1 MLNGNQDC
9 TTSRVSREG
18 QNLSNSCSKRH
29 HLSHARQ
36 FVIERELTLTERDRK
51 HPVDA
56 ETLGRLRTLAWL
68 SSDQLKGLAQSL
80 EPLKIKRRQPIF
92 YEGEAS
98 DRVYVLLSGVAK
110 LSFLNR
116 AEKVLV
122 GLVGPGEVFGVSSLL
137 PNATRPFRCEAF
149 SDCIVGVG
157 RPSTFV
163 GLMLGVPL
171 ERFSRT
177 LEVTVGRWWSMLQR
191 YTNFV
196 GLTVRE
202 RLAGAL
208 LELGAKFGADDARGV
223 LLTLKLTHAD
233 LAELVGASRQRTTE
247 QLIEFEHQQ
256 MIIRD
261 GRRLIIVPQRL
272 RGVAEY
278 DAVPATVRN
287 PIAPPGSVRGGI
299 PGSTR

>member
-1 MLNGNQDC
+1 
-9 TTSRVSREG
+9 
-18 QNLSNSCSKRH
+18 
-29 HLSHARQ
+29 
-36 FVIERELTLTERDRK
+36 
-51 HPVDA
+51 VDA
-56 ETLGRLRTLAWL
+56 QILGRLRTLAWL
-68 SSDQLKGLAQSL
+68 SRDQLEGLAQTL
-80 EPLKIKRRQPIF
+80 EPRKVRRRQPIF

-98 DRVYVLLSGVAK
+98 DRVYVLISGVAK

-149 SDCIVGVG
+149 SDCVIAVG
-157 RPSTFV
+157 RPATFV

-196 GLTVRE
+196 GLTVRQ

-247 QLIEFEHQQ
+247 QLIEFESQR

-272 RGVAEY
+272 RDLADY
-278 DAVPATVRN
+278 DAIAIPTRGS
-287 PIAPPGSVRGGI
+287 IAPARR
-299 PGSTR
+299 T

>member
-1 MLNGNQDC
+1 
-9 TTSRVSREG
+9 
-18 QNLSNSCSKRH
+18 
-29 HLSHARQ
+29 
-36 FVIERELTLTERDRK
+36 VIERRNV
-51 HPVDA
+51 VDA
-56 ETLGRLRTLAWL
+56 QTLGRLRTLAWL
-68 SSDQLKGLAQSL
+68 SHDQLEGLAQSL
-80 EPLKIKRRQPIF
+80 ESRKIRRRQPIF
-92 YEGEAS
+92 YEGEVS
-98 DRVYVLLSGVAK
+98 DHVYVLLSGVAK

-149 SDCIVGVG
+149 SDCLVGIG

-163 GLMLGVPL
+163 GLMLGVPI

-196 GLTVRE
+196 RLTVRE

-247 QLIEFEHQQ
+247 QLIEFENQR
-256 MIIRD
+256 MIVRD

-272 RGVAEY
+272 REVTDYESIPA
-278 DAVPATVRN
+278 AVRS
-287 PIAPPGSVRGGI
+287 PIAPPRSARGE
-299 PGSTR
+299 

>member
-1 MLNGNQDC
+1 VTQ
-9 TTSRVSREG
+9 
-18 QNLSNSCSKRH
+18 
-29 HLSHARQ
+29 
-36 FVIERELTLTERDRK
+36 RDRRNV
-51 HPVDA
+51 VDA
-56 ETLGRLRTLAWL
+56 QVLGRLRTLAWL
-68 SSDQLKGLAQSL
+68 SRDQIEGLAQNL
-80 EPLKIKRRQPIF
+80 ESRKIKRRQPIF

-110 LSFLNR
+110 LSLLNR
-116 AEKVLV
+116 TEKVLV

-149 SDCIVGVG
+149 SDCLVGVG

-177 LEVTVGRWWSMLQR
+177 LDVTVGRWWSMLQR
-191 YTNFV
+191 YTSFV
-196 GLTVRE
+196 GLTVRQ

-208 LELGAKFGADDARGV
+208 LELGAKFGADDARGL

-247 QLIEFEHQQ
+247 QLIEFEHQH
-256 MIIRD
+256 MLIRD

-272 RGVAEY
+272 RDVVDYE
-278 DAVPATVRN
+278 AVPAAVRS
-287 PIAPPGSVRGGI
+287 PIAPPGTIRGG
-299 PGSTR
+299 

>member
-1 MLNGNQDC
+1 V
-9 TTSRVSREG
+9 TS
-18 QNLSNSCSKRH
+18 L
-29 HLSHARQ
+29 
-36 FVIERELTLTERDRK
+36 ERKTG
-51 HPVDA
+51 VDA
-56 ETLGRLRTLAWL
+56 QTLGRLRNLAWL
-68 SSDQLKGLAQSL
+68 SRDQLEGLAQSL
-80 EPLKIKRRQPIF
+80 ESRKVRRRQPIF

-149 SDCIVGVG
+149 TDCIVGIG

-177 LEVTVGRWWSMLQR
+177 LDVTVGRWWSMLQR

-208 LELGAKFGADDARGV
+208 LELAAKFGADDARGV

-247 QLIEFEHQQ
+247 QLIEFEHQH
-256 MIIRD
+256 MILRD

-272 RGVAEY
+272 RDVSDYE
-278 DAVPATVRN
+278 AVPLPVRG
-287 PIAPPGSVRGGI
+287 PIAPPGTVRGNN
-299 PGSTR
+299 PGTLK

>member
-1 MLNGNQDC
+1 M
-9 TTSRVSREG
+9 
-18 QNLSNSCSKRH
+18 
-29 HLSHARQ
+29 
-36 FVIERELTLTERDRK
+36 IDRNRRNV
-51 HPVDA
+51 VDTQ
-56 ETLGRLRTLAWL
+56 TLGRLRNLAWL
-68 SSDQLKGLAQSL
+68 SPDQLEGLAQSL
-80 EPLKIKRRQPIF
+80 EPMKIRRRQPIF
-92 YEGEAS
+92 YEGQAS

-149 SDCIVGVG
+149 TDCVVAIG

-256 MIIRD
+256 MIVRD

-272 RGVAEY
+272 RDVADYE
-278 DAVPATVRN
+278 AVPATVRS
-287 PIAPPGSVRGGI
+287 PIAPPGTLRGGL
-299 PGSTR
+299 PGSTK

>member
-1 MLNGNQDC
+1 
-9 TTSRVSREG
+9 V
-18 QNLSNSCSKRH
+18 
-29 HLSHARQ
+29 
-36 FVIERELTLTERDRK
+36 VERDRSNLL
-51 HPVDA
+51 DA
-56 ETLGRLRTLAWL
+56 KTLGRLRTLQWL
-68 SSDQLKGLAQSL
+68 SQDQLEGLAQNL
-80 EPLKIKRRQPIF
+80 EARKVRRRQPIF

-98 DRVYVLLSGVAK
+98 DRVYVLISGVAK

-149 SDCIVGVG
+149 SDCVVAVG

-177 LEVTVGRWWSMLQR
+177 LEVTVGRWWAMLQR

-196 GLTVRE
+196 GLSVRE

-208 LELGAKFGADDARGV
+208 LEMGAKFGADDARGV

-247 QLIEFEHQQ
+247 QLIEFENQR

-261 GRRLIIVPQRL
+261 GRRLIIVPERL
-272 RGVAEY
+272 RLLGDYEAFST
-278 DAVPATVRN
+278 PTRM
-287 PIAPPGSVRGGI
+287 PIAPPRRE
-299 PGSTR
+299 PG